1 MGAVS
6 LRHLTAMK
14 CALSLLLTAA
24 LVGFVASDTPTLYP
38 ASPFDPYSDAKTLY
52 KAIDGWG
59 TDEDAI
65 ISVLC
70 HRVGTQRA
78 QIANS
83 YINQYG
89 KSLIHDLDGDLSGDF
104 DDLCD
109 SLTYL
114 VTDYFAVELKRILDK
129 LVESD
134 ADSVQEVLISRSNT
148 DIANINTAYA
158 NRYQR
163 SLRSDIESKYFGSTK
178 QLLSQLSNGV
188 RQDNSRPVDQS
199 LVSKDAVDLY
209 NAGEGMTGTNEDVF
223 INIFA
228 GRSFNHLNAV
238 YTAYASQY
246 GKTMETVIRSEFS
259 GDMANLLLDIIQYSK
274 NKVTYLAQRLHYTMD
289 GAETLDHSLMRLII
303 GRCEIDLGDVKVE
316 YQRLYGRTLA
326 SDVSGDTSGDY
337 KKALL
342 ALIA

>member
-1 MGAVS
+1 
-6 LRHLTAMK
+6 MK

-163 SLRSDIESKYFGSTK
+163 SLRSDIESKYVGSTK

>member
-1 MGAVS
+1 
-6 LRHLTAMK
+6 
-14 CALSLLLTAA
+14 
-24 LVGFVASDTPTLYP
+24 
-38 ASPFDPYSDAKTLY
+38 
-52 KAIDGWG
+52 
-59 TDEDAI
+59 
-65 ISVLC
+65 
-70 HRVGTQRA
+70 
-78 QIANS
+78 
-83 YINQYG
+83 
-89 KSLIHDLDGDLSGDF
+89 
-104 DDLCD
+104 
-109 SLTYL
+109 
-114 VTDYFAVELKRILDK
+114 
-129 LVESD
+129 
-134 ADSVQEVLISRSNT
+134 
-148 DIANINTAYA
+148 
-158 NRYQR
+158 
-163 SLRSDIESKYFGSTK
+163 
-178 QLLSQLSNGV
+178 
-188 RQDNSRPVDQS
+188 
-199 LVSKDAVDLY
+199 
-209 NAGEGMTGTNEDVF
+209 MTGTNEDVF

>member
-1 MGAVS
+1 MGVLAS
-6 LRHLTAMK
+6 TFIEAMK
-14 CALSLLLTAA
+14 QVLSFLLTGV
-24 LVGFVASDTPTLYP
+24 LVGLVASDTPTLYP

-259 GDMANLLLDIIQYSK
+259 GDMANLLLDISELIQAASHV
-274 NKVTYLAQRLHYTMD
+274 NLDSNDDID
-289 GAETLDHSLMRLII
+289 GDLI
-303 GRCEIDLGDVKVE
+303 ELVF
-316 YQRLYGRTLA
+316 
-326 SDVSGDTSGDY
+326 
-337 KKALL
+337 
-342 ALIA
+342 

>member
-89 KSLIHDLDGDLSGDF
+89 KSLIHDF

-178 QLLSQLSNGV
+178 QLLSQLPNGV

-326 SDVSGDTSGDY
+326 SDVSGDTSGYY

>member
-89 KSLIHDLDGDLSGDF
+89 KVNDGMA
-104 DDLCD
+104 
-109 SLTYL
+109 
-114 VTDYFAVELKRILDK
+114 VT
-129 LVESD
+129 
-134 ADSVQEVLISRSNT
+134 
-148 DIANINTAYA
+148 
-158 NRYQR
+158 
-163 SLRSDIESKYFGSTK
+163 G
-178 QLLSQLSNGV
+178 
-188 RQDNSRPVDQS
+188 
-199 LVSKDAVDLY
+199 
-209 NAGEGMTGTNEDVF
+209 
-223 INIFA
+223 
-228 GRSFNHLNAV
+228 
-238 YTAYASQY
+238 
-246 GKTMETVIRSEFS
+246 
-259 GDMANLLLDIIQYSK
+259 
-274 NKVTYLAQRLHYTMD
+274 
-289 GAETLDHSLMRLII
+289 HS
-303 GRCEIDLGDVKVE
+303 
-316 YQRLYGRTLA
+316 
-326 SDVSGDTSGDY
+326 
-337 KKALL
+337 
-342 ALIA
+342 

>member
-1 MGAVS
+1 V
-6 LRHLTAMK
+6 LQR
-14 CALSLLLTAA
+14 
-24 LVGFVASDTPTLYP
+24 FQDTPTLYP

-178 QLLSQLSNGV
+178 QLLSQLSNV
-188 RQDNSRPVDQS
+188 TLHP
-199 LVSKDAVDLY
+199 K
-209 NAGEGMTGTNEDVF
+209 EIGMN
-223 INIFA
+223 N
-228 GRSFNHLNAV
+228 
-238 YTAYASQY
+238 
-246 GKTMETVIRSEFS
+246 
-259 GDMANLLLDIIQYSK
+259 
-274 NKVTYLAQRLHYTMD
+274 
-289 GAETLDHSLMRLII
+289 
-303 GRCEIDLGDVKVE
+303 
-316 YQRLYGRTLA
+316 
-326 SDVSGDTSGDY
+326 
-337 KKALL
+337 
-342 ALIA
+342 

>member
-1 MGAVS
+1 
-6 LRHLTAMK
+6 
-14 CALSLLLTAA
+14 
-24 LVGFVASDTPTLYP
+24 
-38 ASPFDPYSDAKTLY
+38 
-52 KAIDGWG
+52 
-59 TDEDAI
+59 
-65 ISVLC
+65 
-70 HRVGTQRA
+70 
-78 QIANS
+78 
-83 YINQYG
+83 
-89 KSLIHDLDGDLSGDF
+89 LDGDLSGDF

-209 NAGEGMTGTNEDVF
+209 NAGGFQLKGDFNEF
-223 INIFA
+223 
-228 GRSFNHLNAV
+228 
-238 YTAYASQY
+238 
-246 GKTMETVIRSEFS
+246 
-259 GDMANLLLDIIQYSK
+259 LD
-274 NKVTYLAQRLHYTMD
+274 
-289 GAETLDHSLMRLII
+289 
-303 GRCEIDLGDVKVE
+303 
-316 YQRLYGRTLA
+316 
-326 SDVSGDTSGDY
+326 
-337 KKALL
+337 
-342 ALIA
+342 